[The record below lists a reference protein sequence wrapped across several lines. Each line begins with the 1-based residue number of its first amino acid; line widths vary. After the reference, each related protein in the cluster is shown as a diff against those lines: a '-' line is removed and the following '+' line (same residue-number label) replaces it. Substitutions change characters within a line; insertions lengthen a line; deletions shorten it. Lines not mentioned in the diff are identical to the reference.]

1 MIGLFTSP
9 FFMPAGARNN
19 IAMRRRKLAIRLPIN
34 WPSAPLLIH
43 LIARY

>member
-1 MIGLFTSP
+1 
-9 FFMPAGARNN
+9 MPAGASYD

-34 WPSAPLLIH
+34 WPSAPLLVH